1 MERMWPGTR
10 ALRTFDAAARHL
22 NFSRAADEVGL
33 TPAAVSHQIKE
44 IEAQL
49 DMVLFVR
56 TSRSIRL
63 TPAGVVLAAAA
74 ADALAGLQRATARA
88 RRVAREQTELRVSV
102 GARFA
107 THWLLPRLPRFRAEH
122 PAFEL
127 SFDITDRLRDFD
139 DDDVD
144 AAIRFG
150 TGRYRDACAQRLF
163 DTSVVAICSPAL
175 LSAGPP
181 LRKPRDLL
189 RHTLCHV
196 DCEVDGVTFTA
207 LVRMDGRCRHRRF
220 RRQPVRRVSGFEPRR
235 AGRDGW
241 HGGRAGGAAHDRA
254 RSRGRARRATVR
266 RERRRGAGPPITS
279 CIRSTRRTIR
289 ASSHCATGSRMKS
302 RRCTRSGD
310 GGACYRARIS
320 TARRPI
326 PGMFLR

>member
-49 DMVLFVR
+49 DVVLFVR

-88 RRVAREQTELRVSV
+88 RRIAREQTELRVSV

-107 THWLLPRLPRFRAEH
+107 THWLLPRLPRFRAAH

-127 SFDITDRLRDFD
+127 TFDITDRLRDFD

-144 AAIRFG
+144 VAIRFG

-163 DTSVVAICSPAL
+163 DTSVVAVCGPAL
-175 LSAGPP
+175 LSARPP

-189 RHTLCHV
+189 RHTLCQV
-196 DCEVDGVTFTA
+196 DCEVDGVTWPRWSA
-207 LVRMDGRCRHRRF
+207 WMAAAGVDGFDDSRC
-220 RRQPVRRVSGFEPRR
+220 VSFP
-235 AGRDGW
+235 D
-241 HGGRAGGAAHDRA
+241 
-254 RSRGRARRATVR
+254 
-266 RERRRGAGPPITS
+266 
-279 CIRSTRRTIR
+279 
-289 ASSHCATGSRMKS
+289 SSHVVQAVTDGTAVGLAEPHMIARDLAEGRVVQLFDVSVGVAPGLAYHVVYPERTQDDPRIVALRGWLADEVATM
-302 RRCTRSGD
+302 
-310 GGACYRARIS
+310 RA
-320 TARRPI
+320 
-326 PGMFLR
+326 

>member
-74 ADALAGLQRATARA
+74 ADALAGLQRATTRA

-107 THWLLPRLPRFRAEH
+107 THWLLPRLPRFRVEH

-139 DDDVD
+139 DDGVD

-196 DCEVDGVTFTA
+196 DCEVDGVTWPRWSA
-207 LVRMDGRCRHRRF
+207 WMAAAGIDGFDDRRCVAF
-220 RRQPVRRVSGFEPRR
+220 P
-235 AGRDGW
+235 D
-241 HGGRAGGAAHDRA
+241 
-254 RSRGRARRATVR
+254 
-266 RERRRGAGPPITS
+266 
-279 CIRSTRRTIR
+279 
-289 ASSHCATGSRMKS
+289 SSHVVQAVTDGTAVGLAEPHMIARDLAEGRVVQLFDVNVDVAPGLAYHVVYPEHTQDDPRIVALRDWLADEVATMH
-302 RRCTRSGD
+302 
-310 GGACYRARIS
+310 A
-320 TARRPI
+320 
-326 PGMFLR
+326 

>member
-49 DMVLFVR
+49 DVVLFVR

-88 RRVAREQTELRVSV
+88 RRIAREQTELRVSV

-107 THWLLPRLPRFRAEH
+107 THWLLPRLPRFRAAH

-127 SFDITDRLRDFD
+127 TFDITDRLRDFD

-144 AAIRFG
+144 VAIRFG
-150 TGRYRDACAQRLF
+150 TGRYRDACTQRLF
-163 DTSVVAICSPAL
+163 GTSVVAIGSPAL
-175 LSAGPP
+175 LSAAP

-189 RHTLCHV
+189 RHTLCHA
-196 DCEVDGVTFTA
+196 DCEVDGVTWPRWSA
-207 LVRMDGRCRHRRF
+207 WMAAAGIDGFDDSRC
-220 RRQPVRRVSGFEPRR
+220 VSFP
-235 AGRDGW
+235 D
-241 HGGRAGGAAHDRA
+241 
-254 RSRGRARRATVR
+254 
-266 RERRRGAGPPITS
+266 
-279 CIRSTRRTIR
+279 
-289 ASSHCATGSRMKS
+289 SSHVVQAVTDGTAVGLAEPHMIARDLAEGRVVRLFDVSVGVAPGLAYHVVYPERMQDDPRIVALRGWLADEVATMCA
-302 RRCTRSGD
+302 
-310 GGACYRARIS
+310 
-320 TARRPI
+320 
-326 PGMFLR
+326 

>member
-49 DMVLFVR
+49 DMALFVR

-74 ADALAGLQRATARA
+74 AEALAGLQRATARA

-107 THWLLPRLPRFRAEH
+107 THWLLPRMPRFRAEH

-139 DDDVD
+139 DDDIDV
-144 AAIRFG
+144 AIRYG
-150 TGRYRDACAQRLF
+150 TGRDRDACAQRLF

-196 DCEVDGVTFTA
+196 DCEVDGVTWPRWSAWMAAAGVDGFDDSRCVSFPDSSHVVQAVTDGTA
-207 LVRMDGRCRHRRF
+207 IGLA
-220 RRQPVRRVSGFEPRR
+220 EPRMIAR
-235 AGRDGW
+235 DLAEGRVVQLFDVNVEVAPGLAYHVVYPERTQDDPRIVALRDW
-241 HGGRAGGAAHDRA
+241 LADEV
-254 RSRGRARRATVR
+254 ATMCV
-266 RERRRGAGPPITS
+266 
-279 CIRSTRRTIR
+279 
-289 ASSHCATGSRMKS
+289 
-302 RRCTRSGD
+302 
-310 GGACYRARIS
+310 
-320 TARRPI
+320 
-326 PGMFLR
+326 

>member
-1 MERMWPGTR
+1 
-10 ALRTFDAAARHL
+10 
-22 NFSRAADEVGL
+22 
-33 TPAAVSHQIKE
+33 
-44 IEAQL
+44 
-49 DMVLFVR
+49 MVLFVR

-196 DCEVDGVTFTA
+196 DCEVDGVTLPRWSAWMAAAGIDGFDDSRCVAFPDSSHVVQAVTDGTA
-207 LVRMDGRCRHRRF
+207 VGLAEPHMIARDLAEGRVVQLF
-220 RRQPVRRVSGFEPRR
+220 DVNVDVAP
-235 AGRDGW
+235 
-241 HGGRAGGAAHDRA
+241 
-254 RSRGRARRATVR
+254 
-266 RERRRGAGPPITS
+266 GPPITS
-279 CIRSTRRTIR
+279 CIRSTQDDPRIVALRDWL
-289 ASSHCATGSRMKS
+289 ADEVATMH
-302 RRCTRSGD
+302 
-310 GGACYRARIS
+310 A
-320 TARRPI
+320 
-326 PGMFLR
+326 

>member
-74 ADALAGLQRATARA
+74 AEALAGLRRATARA
-88 RRVAREQTELRVSV
+88 RRVAREQAELRVSV

-196 DCEVDGVTFTA
+196 DCEVDGMAWPRWSAWMAAAGVDGFDDSRCVA
-207 LVRMDGRCRHRRF
+207 FPDSSHVVQAVMDGTAAGLAEPHMIARDLAEG
-220 RRQPVRRVSGFEPRR
+220 RVVQLFDVSVDVAPGLAYHVVYPEHTQDDPRIVALRDWLADEVTTMR
-235 AGRDGW
+235 A
-241 HGGRAGGAAHDRA
+241 
-254 RSRGRARRATVR
+254 
-266 RERRRGAGPPITS
+266 
-279 CIRSTRRTIR
+279 
-289 ASSHCATGSRMKS
+289 
-302 RRCTRSGD
+302 
-310 GGACYRARIS
+310 
-320 TARRPI
+320 
-326 PGMFLR
+326 

>member
-49 DMVLFVR
+49 DVVLFVR

-88 RRVAREQTELRVSV
+88 RRIAREQTELRVSV

-107 THWLLPRLPRFRAEH
+107 THWLLPRLPRFRAAH

-127 SFDITDRLRDFD
+127 TFDITDRLRDFD

-144 AAIRFG
+144 VAIRFG
-150 TGRYRDACAQRLF
+150 TGRYRDACTQRLF
-163 DTSVVAICSPAL
+163 GTSVVAIGSPAL
-175 LSAGPP
+175 LSAAP

-189 RHTLCHV
+189 RHTLCHA
-196 DCEVDGVTFTA
+196 DCEVDGVTWPRWSA
-207 LVRMDGRCRHRRF
+207 WMAAAGIDGFDDSRC
-220 RRQPVRRVSGFEPRR
+220 VSFP
-235 AGRDGW
+235 D
-241 HGGRAGGAAHDRA
+241 
-254 RSRGRARRATVR
+254 
-266 RERRRGAGPPITS
+266 
-279 CIRSTRRTIR
+279 
-289 ASSHCATGSRMKS
+289 SSHVVQAVTDGTAVGLAEPHMIARDLAQGRVVRLFDVNVEVAPGLAYHVVYPERMQDDPRIIALRGWLADEVATMCA
-302 RRCTRSGD
+302 
-310 GGACYRARIS
+310 
-320 TARRPI
+320 
-326 PGMFLR
+326 